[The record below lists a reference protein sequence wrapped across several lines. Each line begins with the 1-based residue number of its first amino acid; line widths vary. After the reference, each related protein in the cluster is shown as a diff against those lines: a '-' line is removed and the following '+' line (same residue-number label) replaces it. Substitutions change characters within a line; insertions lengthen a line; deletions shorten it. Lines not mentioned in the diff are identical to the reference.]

1 MNDLTRETLGSIA
14 RLAEQMSY
22 AAMSSH
28 TETLKAQ
35 FLTLQ
40 KQMAKLDTIKELLMK
55 EA

>member
-1 MNDLTRETLGSIA
+1 MNDIERNTLGSIA

-22 AAMSSH
+22 SAMNAH
-28 TETLKAQ
+28 TEMLKAQ
-35 FLTLQ
+35 FLTLK